1 MIFFFLKKKEIRL
14 VVNIFILREENE
26 RKEAIAFIG
35 LRDENG
41 TQLGPATESHKHSGK
56 DCT

>member
-1 MIFFFLKKKEIRL
+1 L